1 MNKQTQWI
9 GAGIA
14 AIVVSGLLWFVFRPS
29 DTPDVAD
36 VDRNKPE
43 VEALREAPKP
53 VVTPRPAAR
62 EPAPVTAVA
71 ADHPFLKIPVQQL
84 PDIPNSIKDPL
95 GVLPITR
102 EAMEMSVNEMRGDID
117 ECRDA
122 HLPPELHRVISID
135 FNINSEVPPEDY
147 GPPTA
152 GEYGI
157 VRGAKVMDTNRDLSA
172 FEDCMTRAME
182 DILYDKPAG
191 SGSRVNW
198 SLDLTP

>member
-14 AIVVSGLLWFVFRPS
+14 AIVVSGLLWFVFRPATS
-29 DTPDVAD
+29 PDVAEIE
-36 VDRNKPE
+36 RNKPA
-43 VEALREAPKP
+43 VEQLQAAPKP
-53 VVTPRPAAR
+53 VPMANRAKPTPP
-62 EPAPVTAVA
+62 PTAVA
-71 ADHPFLKIPVQQL
+71 PDHPFLAIPPQAL
-84 PDIPNSIKDPL
+84 PDIPDSIKDPL

-117 ECRDA
+117 ECRDK
-122 HLPPELHRVISID
+122 HLPADLHRVISID
-135 FNINSEVPPEDY
+135 FHINAEVPPEDY
-147 GPPTA
+147 GPPTD

-157 VRGAKVMDTNRDLSA
+157 VRGAKVMDASQDLSA
-172 FEDCMTRAME
+172 FEACMTRAME

-198 SLDLTP
+198 ALDLSP